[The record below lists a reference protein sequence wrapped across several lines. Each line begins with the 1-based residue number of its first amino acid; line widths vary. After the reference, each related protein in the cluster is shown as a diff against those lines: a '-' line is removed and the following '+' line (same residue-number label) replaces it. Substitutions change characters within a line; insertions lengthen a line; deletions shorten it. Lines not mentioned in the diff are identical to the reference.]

1 MKLRVNLYYLAW
13 LHFVVSSEEGKLTL
27 DSDTLDTLL
36 VSDFDKVGEL
46 FAASNGL
53 ANTLDTIIE
62 GYIGANGTIET
73 RKSGLQTSIDGITEQ
88 REALD
93 RRLLSLES
101 RLLAQFTAMD
111 VIVSSLQ
118 NQSNFLSQQLAN
130 LPGAYNPNQNN

>member
-53 ANTLDTIIE
+53 AKYT
-62 GYIGANGTIET
+62 
-73 RKSGLQTSIDGITEQ
+73 
-88 REALD
+88 
-93 RRLLSLES
+93 
-101 RLLAQFTAMD
+101 
-111 VIVSSLQ
+111 
-118 NQSNFLSQQLAN
+118 
-130 LPGAYNPNQNN
+130 